1 MGRKQIFYCLPVEQY
16 CMHIL
21 EEDEKGS
28 AYQPPKCR
36 DQNIDWLTKRWER
49 SYLSSLMTLSANQ
62 SAMAFQKAQ
71 DQKIDQHQQP
81 KVELGNKVKIHCD
94 DTTVPRFKSL
104 MWEKN
109 TSTFFYE
116 WCNSFRLMS
125 MGHLVLIVHIYLPWK
140 KWSNKH
146 LVWHRLPTS
155 QTYKWGVFR

>member
-1 MGRKQIFYCLPVEQY
+1 
-16 CMHIL
+16 
-21 EEDEKGS
+21 
-28 AYQPPKCR
+28 
-36 DQNIDWLTKRWER
+36 
-49 SYLSSLMTLSANQ
+49 MTLSANQ

-104 MWEKN
+104 MCEKN

-125 MGHLVLIVHIYLPWK
+125 MGHLVLIVHI
-140 KWSNKH
+140 
-146 LVWHRLPTS
+146 
-155 QTYKWGVFR
+155 

>member
-1 MGRKQIFYCLPVEQY
+1 MRKSRAWHEVNNDGSTCNHMGRKQIFYCLHVEQY

-104 MWEKN
+104 MCEKN

-116 WCNSFRLMS
+116 
-125 MGHLVLIVHIYLPWK
+125 
-140 KWSNKH
+140 
-146 LVWHRLPTS
+146 
-155 QTYKWGVFR
+155 